1 MLVHTM
7 HFRFAQPVPDRGFTL
22 PELIVTIAI
31 LGILAAVIA
40 PRFASRDTFAARGFF
55 DQATETVRFAQKTS
69 IAWRRE
75 VFVCIGATTITA
87 ALAAG
92 CATPLPNPASGL
104 ALTVTAPGGV
114 TLSGTSFSFTQPT
127 ATRAGGQPSTGSQVV
142 ITVNGGPGDPARQIV
157 VERETG
163 YVHN

>member
-1 MLVHTM
+1 MSGYM
-7 HFRFAQPVPDRGFTL
+7 MRFRSGRFTPGRGFTL
-22 PELIVTIAI
+22 AELIVTIAI
-31 LGILAAVIA
+31 VGILAAVVV
-40 PRFASRDTFAARGFF
+40 PRFVGRDSFAARGFF
-55 DQATETVRFAQKTS
+55 DQATETVRYAQKTS

-75 VFVCIGATTITA
+75 IFVCVGATTITA

-92 CATPLPNPASGL
+92 CASPLTNPATGST
-104 ALTVTAPGGV
+104 LTVTAPGGV

-127 ATRAGGQPSTGSQVV
+127 TTRAGGQPSTGTQVM
-142 ITVNGGPGDPARQIV
+142 ITINGSPGDPARKIV